1 MTPNGGIDGRRHPKH
16 AVDVALLLLGL
27 GLTAFTATVAAVP
40 AAAVAIVNDRFDLGI
55 VTAASLVSLAV
66 AALNWSRGRVSGDG
80 AALVRGSAF
89 GVLFV
94 LNGLTLLVHVL
105 GVDAA
110 FGSSLDAPGQLPLI
124 AGVLALATCA
134 GLLVVAG
141 VLALRTPTMPLTPAA
156 LVVGP
161 AAILT
166 AALFLLAGTQDR
178 LPLLVSPS
186 TLNRIATDPTAP
198 LSPGS
203 APALVLVQSII
214 GIGFLAAALL
224 AHRSYRAHGRA
235 GQALLAAGLMI
246 AGFSQAHGAM
256 HPGGY
261 ASLVTTG
268 DLLRLAFYVTL
279 LGGIV
284 IDSRDDLR
292 DLRQANVEVR
302 RLADADLATVALEER
317 ARLARE
323 IHDGLAQDLWY
334 AKLKQTRLAQL
345 ADFQGEPL
353 QLSEEVGDAIDSAL
367 AEARHAVSALREGV
381 ETGSL
386 IEMLTRHVED
396 FSDRFALRAE
406 LSAEGPMPQ
415 IGPRAQAELLRIVQE
430 AMTNARKHA
439 DATIVRVDLASDG
452 ELRLSVSD
460 NGRGFRSDGAAP
472 GFGLESMRQRAAVIG
487 ARLTVSSE
495 PQSGTNVELV
505 LPMRPGDEQ

>member
-1 MTPNGGIDGRRHPKH
+1 
-16 AVDVALLLLGL
+16 
-27 GLTAFTATVAAVP
+27 
-40 AAAVAIVNDRFDLGI
+40 
-55 VTAASLVSLAV
+55 
-66 AALNWSRGRVSGDG
+66 
-80 AALVRGSAF
+80 
-89 GVLFV
+89 
-94 LNGLTLLVHVL
+94 
-105 GVDAA
+105 
-110 FGSSLDAPGQLPLI
+110 
-124 AGVLALATCA
+124 
-134 GLLVVAG
+134 
-141 VLALRTPTMPLTPAA
+141 
-156 LVVGP
+156 
-161 AAILT
+161 
-166 AALFLLAGTQDR
+166 
-178 LPLLVSPS
+178 
-186 TLNRIATDPTAP
+186 
-198 LSPGS
+198 
-203 APALVLVQSII
+203 
-214 GIGFLAAALL
+214 
-224 AHRSYRAHGRA
+224 
-235 GQALLAAGLMI
+235 
-246 AGFSQAHGAM
+246 
-256 HPGGY
+256 
-261 ASLVTTG
+261 
-268 DLLRLAFYVTL
+268 
-279 LGGIV
+279 
-284 IDSRDDLR
+284 
-292 DLRQANVEVR
+292 
-302 RLADADLATVALEER
+302 
-317 ARLARE
+317 LARE

-406 LSAEGPMPQ
+406 LSADGPMPQ

-505 LPMRPGDEQ
+505 LPITPGDEH